1 MVRFSNAIAPQIM
14 KNNISFEA
22 MPQLLGQLDE
32 KVDALTAK
40 IEELSRNLSNPNP
53 IKKEE
58 LVGINMAAKILHLSE
73 SRVHA
78 LVQEGRLP
86 YYKPGRK
93 LLFLP
98 SELQK
103 WLLDGKRT
111 GQPSIETQI
120 ESMSKGMR
128 NSAKGRRFV

>member
-1 MVRFSNAIAPQIM
+1 M

-40 IEELSRNLSNPNP
+40 IEELSRNLSNPNL

-103 WLLDGKRT
+103 WLLGGKRT
-111 GQPSIETQI
+111 GQPSIETQM

>member
-1 MVRFSNAIAPQIM
+1 M
-14 KNNISFEA
+14 KQNISFEA
-22 MPQLLGQLDE
+22 MPLILGQLDE

-40 IEELSRNLSNPNP
+40 IDELFQNLSNPIP

-58 LVGINMAAKILHLSE
+58 EMVGINMAAKILHLSE

-103 WLLDGKRT
+103 WIIEGKHF
-111 GQPSIETQI
+111 GQPSMEEQMEILT
-120 ESMSKGMR
+120 KGMK
-128 NSAKGRRFV
+128 NSAKGRRFI

>member
-1 MVRFSNAIAPQIM
+1 M

-22 MPQLLGQLDE
+22 MPQLLGQLGE

-40 IEELSRNLSNPNP
+40 IEELSHNLNNPHP
-53 IKKEE
+53 LKKEEE
-58 LVGINMAAKILHLSE
+58 LVGINIAAKILHLSE

-111 GQPSIETQI
+111 GQPSIETQM
-120 ESMSKGMR
+120 ESMLKGMR

>member
-1 MVRFSNAIAPQIM
+1 M

-58 LVGINMAAKILHLSE
+58 LVGINIAAKILHLSE

-111 GQPSIETQI
+111 GQPSIETQM

>member
-1 MVRFSNAIAPQIM
+1 M
-14 KNNISFEA
+14 KQNISFEA
-22 MPQLLGQLDE
+22 MPLILGQLDE

-40 IEELSRNLSNPNP
+40 IDELFQNLSNPIP
-53 IKKEE
+53 IKREE
-58 LVGINMAAKILHLSE
+58 EMVGINMAAKILHLSE

-103 WLLDGKRT
+103 WIIEGKHF
-111 GQPSIETQI
+111 GPPSMEEQMEILT
-120 ESMSKGMR
+120 KGMK
-128 NSAKGRRFV
+128 NSAKGRRFI